1 MTALHDKVKNA
12 QAWLDAM
19 LTGER
24 EDGAKLLWSDGSM
37 GNIIAVDREGDYV
50 GQHCAL
56 GVGEHIYAKRKS
68 ENCKTDLASEFK
80 ASGASLSEETQEA
93 LGLQSNSG
101 LMQFDRETR
110 EKLAKNGVHLPGDN
124 LSIPVL
130 NDSIIGEEAKTKHS
144 HGSAQ
149 WSRYGMRRVGE
160 FMVGHIDKLFVP
172 DVAKELNKRFKNT
185 KIEKWWE
192 KR

>member
-24 EDGAKLLWSDGSM
+24 EDGKKLMWSDGSM
-37 GNIIAVDREGDYV
+37 GQINDRGDYV

-68 ENCKTDLASEFK
+68 ENCKTDLASAFQ
-80 ASGASLSEETQEA
+80 ASGASLSAETQEA

-124 LSIPVL
+124 LSIPGL
-130 NDSIIGEEAKTKHS
+130 NDDIVGEEARTKHPR
-144 HGSAQ
+144 GSAQ

-160 FMVGHIDKLFVP
+160 FMVGHIDQLFVP
-172 DVAKELNKRFKNT
+172 EVAKELNKRFKNT
-185 KIEKWWE
+185 KVERWWE